1 MHDCYTGLQGE
12 SMVTAVGHPGD
23 DNFHQNL
30 AHGGST
36 QDGMLPMTSPNR
48 PLLTAALEESMALA
62 QSPAVAQVC
71 LMQCSQMAQELRC
84 NHCPTG
90 DS

>member
-23 DNFHQNL
+23 NFHQNL
-30 AHGGST
+30 AHGGSA

-71 LMQCSQMAQELRC
+71 FNEAFMQCL
-84 NHCPTG
+84 
-90 DS
+90 